1 MGYKALLVL
10 EKLLMVLPKSGR
22 RGFFSF
28 LALVAYYS
36 LPKYRKIVR
45 INLDFLFGETMG
57 EAEKKAI
64 AKYSFKNLM
73 YNMMYL
79 MELRHMSMEE
89 FKQIVSVKNF
99 KIVQKALDE
108 EKPIVYIT
116 PHYSA
121 WELAGASLA
130 VYANAA
136 TLVYKHLKNR
146 EYEEWL
152 LSSREHFGN
161 KCVEKSNVLKK
172 LIKIVRK
179 KEAIG
184 ILIDTNI
191 GKKEGVS
198 VQFFGK
204 TIHQTPVPAFLAR
217 KFDAT
222 IIPAVIRTDDDI
234 HYEVVFYDAIE
245 TPKTENESD
254 DIAKSTQLQADW
266 LEDVIRKEPK
276 FWFWL
281 HRRFKS
287 DYPEIYK
294 NT

>member
-10 EKLLMVLPKSGR
+10 EKVLMALPEGMR

-28 LALVAYYS
+28 LALVGYYT
-36 LPKYRKIVR
+36 LPKYRKIVDV
-45 INLDFLFGETMG
+45 NLTFLFGETMD
-57 EAEKKAI
+57 AAQKDAI
-64 AKYSFKNLM
+64 TRYSFKNLM
-73 YNMMYL
+73 FNMMYL
-79 MELRHMSMEE
+79 MELRHMSKEE
-89 FKQIVSVKNF
+89 FKKKVSVKNF
-99 KIVQKALDE
+99 EIVQKALDE

-130 VYANAA
+130 VYAKPA

-146 EYEEWL
+146 EYEKWL

-191 GKKEGVS
+191 NKKDGLPVE
-198 VQFFGK
+198 FFDK
-204 TIHQTPVPAFLAR
+204 TIHQTPVPAFLSR
-217 KFDAT
+217 KFDAV

-234 HYEVVFYDAIE
+234 HYEVVFYEPIQ
-245 TPKTENESD
+245 TPHTEDESA
-254 DIAKSTQLQADW
+254 DIAASTQMQATW
-266 LEDVIRKEPK
+266 LEEVIRKEPK

-281 HRRFKS
+281 HRRFKD
-287 DYPEIYK
+287 DYPELYRDI
-294 NT
+294 

>member
-1 MGYKALLVL
+1 MGYKALLFL
-10 EKLLMVLPKSGR
+10 EKILMALPESVR

-28 LALVAYYS
+28 LALVGYYG
-36 LPKYRKIVR
+36 LPKYRKIVHT
-45 INLDFLFGETMG
+45 NLTFLFGESMDD
-57 EAEKKAI
+57 AQKDAI
-64 AKYSFKNLM
+64 TRYSFKNLM
-73 YNMMYL
+73 FNMMYL
-79 MELRHMSMEE
+79 MELRHMSEEE
-89 FKQIVSVKNF
+89 FKKRVTVKNF
-99 KIVQKALDE
+99 DIVQKALDE
-108 EKPIVYIT
+108 KKPIIYIT

-130 VYANAA
+130 VYAQPA

-152 LSSREHFGN
+152 LASREHFGN
-161 KCVEKSNVLKK
+161 KCIEKSNVLKK

-191 GKKEGVS
+191 NKKDGLS

-204 TIHQTPVPAFLAR
+204 TIHQTPVPGFLSR
-217 KFDAT
+217 KFDAV
-222 IIPAVIRTDDDI
+222 IIPAVIRTDDDK
-234 HYEVVFYDAIE
+234 HYEVVFYDPID
-245 TPKTENESD
+245 TPKTEDESA
-254 DIAKSTQLQADW
+254 DIAASTQMQATW
-266 LEDVIRKEPK
+266 LEEVIRKEPK

-281 HRRFKS
+281 HRRFKD

-294 NT
+294 DI